1 VIADD
6 DGATLRLYRL
16 LLEQAGL
23 RVYDARNG
31 LEALRLVID
40 HEPDLVVT
48 DVRLP
53 LVSGLELVRRIRN
66 HPQIK
71 QAAILV
77 VTALATDECR
87 KRSVDAGCDRFLIKP
102 TSVLDFLGA
111 VRDCLAQESEGLKRA

>member
-6 DGATLRLYRL
+6 DEATLRLYRL
-16 LLEQAGL
+16 LLEQAGMT
-23 RVYDARNG
+23 VHATRNG

-40 HEPDLVVT
+40 HEPDLLVT

-66 HPQIK
+66 HPHLK
-71 QAAILV
+71 QSAILV

-87 KRSVDAGCDRFLIKP
+87 RRSEDAGCDRFLLKP
-102 TSVLDFLGA
+102 TPVLDFLEA
-111 VRDCLAQESEGLKRA
+111 VRGCLAQESEGRRRA